1 MHKSTR
7 FTLTSTAL
15 LGILLYAV
23 VQFTNDLQNAPA
35 QEPTQVPDSGNA
47 IEAMPATD
55 APQART
61 PPPAADPRLP
71 RITTHA
77 ELITHLDERGHNGR
91 LLVDQAAGW
100 YGARGYLGANELLGV
115 TNDNSPAAYYETL
128 DLPTLRAMSESGD
141 AGATQSMARL
151 AMFSDPFGALDLY
164 RIATSQGSVYAGV
177 KVADTLSF
185 FADVQSPAGAKDP
198 QLRRQATE
206 YRSQL
211 ASSNLSSSS
220 DLHTEA
226 LANVL
231 AVMGDGGPPVID
243 TELLTWATW
252 LESRTPQFNIEYAC
266 KRSADIL
273 TENGSGRRDLGVAAL
288 STQPPPVFLSP
299 VDREMRMPCAATGYP
314 IVAMMN
320 LSDCTQESVI
330 GPDGTESLL
339 HICPR

>member
-35 QEPTQVPDSGNA
+35 QQPTQVPDSGNA

-164 RIATSQGSVYAGV
+164 RKAVGQGSVYAGI
-177 KVADTLSF
+177 KIADSLSF
-185 FADVQSPAGAKDP
+185 FAETKRGGDRYFQKKIRELQRAIPEEQRGHN
-198 QLRRQATE
+198 LRIEAYATL
-206 YRSQL
+206 L
-211 ASSNLSSSS
+211 A
-220 DLHTEA
+220 A
-226 LANVL
+226 
-231 AVMGDGGPPVID
+231 MGDGGPPVID
-243 TELLTWATW
+243 AEILDWSTSLGSKIPASGV
-252 LESRTPQFNIEYAC
+252 ESAC
-266 KRSADIL
+266 RRSAEIVA
-273 TENGSGRRDLGVAAL
+273 ENGVARRANGIAPL

-299 VDREMRMPCAATGYP
+299 SDRELRMPCATTGYP